1 MKKHPSFDELSEIIV
16 DAIIDE
22 PIFSKEKLLPRIK
35 AILRAFNLKL
45 SLVPNL
51 EKEETA
57 TEKHKR
63 LLHIQKTENREKF
76 WKGKCQKYLPEKMDE
91 FYKETDELKL

>member
-1 MKKHPSFDELSEIIV
+1 MKRHHSFDELSELIV
-16 DAIIDE
+16 EAIIDE

-35 AILRAFNLKL
+35 SILKVFNLSL
-45 SLVPNL
+45 SVIPNI

-63 LLHIQKTENREKF
+63 LLHIQTIENQVVF
-76 WKGKCQKYLPEKMDE
+76 WKNKCKEHLPEKMEE
-91 FYKETDELKL
+91 FYKEADELKL